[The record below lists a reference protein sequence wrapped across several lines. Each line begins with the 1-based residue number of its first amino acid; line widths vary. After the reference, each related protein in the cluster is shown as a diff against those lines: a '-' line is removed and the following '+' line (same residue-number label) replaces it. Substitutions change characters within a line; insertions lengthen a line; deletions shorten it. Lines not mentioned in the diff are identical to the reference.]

1 MIKHQPI
8 KHYIPALLLGLR
20 RYLESRKDVLFAY
33 LFGSFADGRTTPLS
47 DVDIAVYLGGGDL
60 AEKRLEILGKV
71 TDILKSDE
79 VDLVILNTAP
89 LLLRMKVLQ
98 KKTLLADNAPF
109 ARHAYESA
117 TIRSYLDFS
126 KIEKF
131 ILAKRYLHG

>member
-1 MIKHQPI
+1 MIKYQPI
-8 KHYIPALLLGLR
+8 QHDIPALLQSLR
-20 RYLESRKDVLFAY
+20 RHFESRKDVLFAY

-47 DVDIAVYLGGGDL
+47 DVDVAVYLGGGDL

-71 TDILKSDE
+71 MDILKTDE